1 MAPKIYLETT
11 MFSFYYETRTEA
23 RYQELKVQTR
33 QTFELIKVGKYEP
46 YSSDYAMQELSRT
59 TSQEKRENMLK
70 LIAEYH
76 ITLLPDSDEA
86 DRLAALGPLNGSGGL
101 TCERGTTPLEYT
113 IRRRYW
119 KYENH

>member
-23 RYQELKVQTR
+23 RYQELKVQAR

-46 YSSDYAMQELSRT
+46 YSSDYAMQELRRT

-70 LIAEYH
+70 LIAGYN

-86 DRLAALGPLNGSGGL
+86 DRLAAL
-101 TCERGTTPLEYT
+101 
-113 IRRRYW
+113 
-119 KYENH
+119 